1 MTKET
6 INKLQEAVDILFGKG
21 MTDAECL
28 AREFESIYRAFAY
41 NQVRLEDNS
50 KMSNLEACDA
60 LFNLESLIEGLKGK
74 YIQA

>member
-1 MTKET
+1 MTK
-6 INKLQEAVDILFGKG
+6 INEAVDILFGKG
-21 MTDAECL
+21 VTTPEYL
-28 AREFESIYRAFAY
+28 IKEFEAIYRAFAY
-41 NQVRLEDNS
+41 NQVRLEDDS